1 MKRLFVCARYLISG
15 RNDHYEY
22 IMARVS
28 TFLIRKL
35 PFVKA
40 QIYDL
45 KNNLWVEL
53 LVLDEEQVRSSFRL
67 TLLPS
72 NAAANKPIDIN
83 VAHVSS
89 NDVEKKSKIK
99 LVR

>member
-1 MKRLFVCARYLISG
+1 
-15 RNDHYEY
+15 
-22 IMARVS
+22 MARVS

-89 NDVEKKSKIK
+89 NDVEKKIQN
-99 LVR
+99 